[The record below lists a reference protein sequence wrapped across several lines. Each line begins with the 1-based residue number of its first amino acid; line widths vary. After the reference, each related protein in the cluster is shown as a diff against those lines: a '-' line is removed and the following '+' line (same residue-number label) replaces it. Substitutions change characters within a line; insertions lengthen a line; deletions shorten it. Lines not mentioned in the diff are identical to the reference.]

1 MNIQIKTSVGDF
13 LDRWSILLIKEQKGL
28 DVEKEL
34 SDYTKNLKPDFQD
47 WGYYLR
53 VLEAINGEL
62 WELEDVK
69 RKGVER
75 YSRHESDVAFL
86 ITQLNDLRHETKKR
100 IDIFFNSDFTEKK
113 SHG

>member
-53 VLEAINGEL
+53 ILEAIN
-62 WELEDVK
+62 
-69 RKGVER
+69 
-75 YSRHESDVAFL
+75 
-86 ITQLNDLRHETKKR
+86 
-100 IDIFFNSDFTEKK
+100 
-113 SHG
+113 

>member
-28 DVEKEL
+28 DVEKDL

>member
-75 YSRHESDVAFL
+75 HSRHESDVAFL
-86 ITQLNDLRHETKKR
+86 ITRLNDLRHETKKR

-113 SHG
+113 SH

>member
-53 VLEAINGEL
+53 ILEAINGEL

-69 RKGVER
+69 RKAVDR

-113 SHG
+113 SH

>member
-53 VLEAINGEL
+53 ILEAINGEL

-69 RKGVER
+69 RKAVDR
-75 YSRHESDVAFL
+75 YSRHASDVAFL

-113 SHG
+113 SH

>member
-34 SDYTKNLKPDFQD
+34 SDYTKTLKPDFQD

-53 VLEAINGEL
+53 ILEAINGEL
-62 WELEDVK
+62 WELEDAVSYTHLTLPTICS
-69 RKGVER
+69 V
-75 YSRHESDVAFL
+75 
-86 ITQLNDLRHETKKR
+86 
-100 IDIFFNSDFTEKK
+100 
-113 SHG
+113 

>member
-53 VLEAINGEL
+53 ILEAINGEL

-69 RKGVER
+69 RKRVER

-113 SHG
+113 SH

>member
-53 VLEAINGEL
+53 ILEAINGDQTL
-62 WELEDVK
+62 STILDPLA
-69 RKGVER
+69 
-75 YSRHESDVAFL
+75 SRIHSAYGL
-86 ITQLNDLRHETKKR
+86 IAHPQCVRMMR
-100 IDIFFNSDFTEKK
+100 
-113 SHG
+113 

>member
-53 VLEAINGEL
+53 ILEAINGEL

-69 RKGVER
+69 RNK
-75 YSRHESDVAFL
+75 DCL
-86 ITQLNDLRHETKKR
+86 MKR
-100 IDIFFNSDFTEKK
+100 RGSC
-113 SHG
+113 

>member
-1 MNIQIKTSVGDF
+1 MSIQIKTSVGDF

-53 VLEAINGEL
+53 ILEASNGEL

-69 RKGVER
+69 RKVVDR
-75 YSRHESDVAFL
+75 YSRH
-86 ITQLNDLRHETKKR
+86 
-100 IDIFFNSDFTEKK
+100 
-113 SHG
+113 

>member
-1 MNIQIKTSVGDF
+1 MNIQIKTSVGAF

-53 VLEAINGEL
+53 ILEAINGEL

-69 RKGVER
+69 RKVVDR

>member
-53 VLEAINGEL
+53 ILEAINGEL

-69 RKGVER
+69 RKVVDR
-75 YSRHESDVAFL
+75 YSRHESDVAFR

-113 SHG
+113 SH

>member
-13 LDRWSILLIKEQKGL
+13 LDRWSILLIKELKGL

-53 VLEAINGEL
+53 ILEAINGEL

-69 RKGVER
+69 RKVVDR

-113 SHG
+113 SH

>member
-1 MNIQIKTSVGDF
+1 MNIPIKTSVGDF